1 MKALLFFTSLIMIAV
16 FGANAQSISRDS
28 AMTESAKA
36 DAKNFKLDRNAMGQF
51 RARHFP
57 NTSDHFKPTASMVSD
72 TSLLK
77 DSAYVKAF
85 KMAAYQKTL
94 HRRTTGH
101 HVLIAGSIL
110 VVVLLVLGY
119 IVGSDLANSFKQ

>member
-1 MKALLFFTSLIMIAV
+1 MKALLFTSLIMIAA
-16 FGANAQSISRDS
+16 FGINAQTISRDS
-28 AMTESAKA
+28 AMFEIANA
-36 DAKNFKLDRNAMGQF
+36 DAKNFKLDGNAMGQF

-57 NTSDHFKPTASMVSD
+57 NTSDHFKPTALMVSD

-110 VVVLLVLGY
+110 VVALLVIGY
-119 IVGSDLANSFKQ
+119 IAGSGFGNMGK

>member
-1 MKALLFFTSLIMIAV
+1 MKALLFTSLLMIAA
-16 FGANAQSISRDS
+16 FGTNAQTVSRDS
-28 AMTESAKA
+28 AMFEIASA
-36 DAKNFKLDRNAMGQF
+36 DTKNFKLDQNAMGQF
-51 RARHFP
+51 RAHHFP
-57 NTSDHFKPTASMVSD
+57 NTSDHFKPTASTVSD

-85 KMAAYQKTL
+85 KMAAYKKTL

-110 VVVLLVLGY
+110 VVALLALGY
-119 IVGSDLANSFKQ
+119 AVGSGFANMGK

>member
-1 MKALLFFTSLIMIAV
+1 MKALLFTSLLMIAA
-16 FGANAQSISRDS
+16 FGTNAQTISRDS
-28 AMTESAKA
+28 AMFEIANA
-36 DAKNFKLDRNAMGQF
+36 DAKNFKLDRNTMGKF
-51 RARHFP
+51 RERHFP
-57 NTSDHFKPTASMVSD
+57 NTSDHFKPTATMVSD

-101 HVLIAGSIL
+101 HVLIIGSIAVA
-110 VVVLLVLGY
+110 VVV
-119 IVGSDLANSFKQ
+119 IVGVIALGSWNFGNR

>member
-1 MKALLFFTSLIMIAV
+1 MKALLFTSLLFIAA
-16 FGANAQSISRDS
+16 FGTNAQTISRDS
-28 AMTESAKA
+28 AMFEIANT
-36 DAKNFKLDRNAMGQF
+36 DAKRFKLDHNTMGQF
-51 RARHFP
+51 RAHHFP

-77 DSAYVKAF
+77 DSAYIKAF

-101 HVLIAGSIL
+101 HVLIIGSIAVA
-110 VVVLLVLGY
+110 VVV
-119 IVGSDLANSFKQ
+119 IVGVIALGSWNFGNR

>member
-1 MKALLFFTSLIMIAV
+1 MKALLFTSLLMIAV
-16 FGANAQSISRDS
+16 FGTNSQTISRDS
-28 AMTESAKA
+28 AMAESANA
-36 DAKNFKLDRNAMGQF
+36 DTKNFKLDQNTMGQF

-94 HRRTTGH
+94 HLRTTGH

-110 VVVLLVLGY
+110 VVAVVVLGY
-119 IVGSDLANSFKQ
+119 IFGSGLANMGK